1 MTDILLEATLGSLSS
16 VKKMALIIIPLMIAM
31 EFLKDLG
38 FLDKI
43 AKLFSP
49 VVKIFDMQNES
60 GFPLIIGIIIGL
72 SYGAGF
78 ILQTAKEYNLSER
91 DRNLIALFLI
101 CAHAVFEDTALFMA
115 VGVSGALLLSVRLT
129 VAALFTFLASKI
141 LKPKKDVKQTHLR
154 KEGVIEHE

>member
-1 MTDILLEATLGSLSS
+1 MADILLEATLGSLSS
-16 VKKMALIIIPLMIAM
+16 VKKMASIIIPLMIIM

-38 FLDKI
+38 FLDQI

-49 VVKIFDMQNES
+49 VVKIFGMQKES

-78 ILQTAKEYNLSER
+78 ILQAAKEYNLPKI
-91 DRNLIALFLI
+91 DRYLIALFLI

-115 VGVSGALLLSVRLT
+115 VGVNGALLLGVRLT

-141 LKPKKDVKQTHLR
+141 LIIDQQHLK
-154 KEGVIEHE
+154 KEGVIEDEK